1 MKITSGQRSTGV
13 IHNKSNT
20 SALPARNATNPGTDR
35 VELSG
40 SKEEITKLTTM
51 MQQIPDN
58 SIEKIPQISQ
68 QIDDGTYHA
77 ESRDV
82 AEKILDRWKD
92 FAGQ

>member
-20 SALPARNATNPGTDR
+20 SALPARNATNLDTDR

-40 SKEEITKLTTM
+40 GKEEIKKLTTM

-58 SIEKIPQISQ
+58 SINKIPQISQ
-68 QIDDGTYHA
+68 QLDAGIYHA
-77 ESRDV
+77 EARDV

-92 FAGQ
+92 FTGL